1 MILYTDKK
9 YILSK
14 VFKSRLGDIVYM
26 KSILVAFVIC
36 RERVACKFVSRQ
48 INILAL
54 LREHFEGFE
63 IGVWVV
69 LEWSTINRQT

>member
-1 MILYTDKK
+1 
-9 YILSK
+9 
-14 VFKSRLGDIVYM
+14 M